1 METLSRRSVLRASL
15 GLAAA
20 GALARPFIANAA
32 ARTATVWWVQGF
44 IPEEDA
50 AFRKLVADYEKASGN
65 TIEYSIVPFAPLRQK
80 IVSAITSGVVP
91 DVINAT
97 PPEVVPLQAWEG
109 RLVDVTDVVETQ
121 KSHYFPTALASANC
135 YNRLEKRRSYYAV
148 PIGGAVWPF
157 HIWGSLIEKAGYKV
171 ADLPKT
177 WDAFCDFFKPVQRGL
192 RTKGMRHTYGMGWVV
207 STVGNDPTS
216 TFQAHMIAY
225 GGEGLVTSDGRL
237 HADDPKVREA
247 VKKALIRLTTDY
259 KEGYVPPGSV
269 NWNDADDNNA
279 FHSKLCVMDFDGSL
293 STEVALYHDKEAYY
307 HDTVTH
313 PLPLSNEG
321 KPLPSQFLAA
331 TAFIPQGAKNVE
343 AGKDFLKYMIQ
354 PKINGEF
361 LKSGLCRTLP
371 VFPEVVKNDP
381 WWLDPKDPHRGP
393 YIRQGLFGPTI
404 PFYYVYNPAY
414 AQVRTEHPFNV
425 AWSDIV
431 HGGMEPEQAADKAFK
446 RIEAIFAKY
455 PIQQA

>member
-1 METLSRRSVLRASL
+1 MEKVSRRSLLRASL

-20 GALARPFIANAA
+20 GSLARPFVADAA
-32 ARTATVWWVQGF
+32 ATTATVWWVQGF
-44 IPEEDA
+44 IPEEDVS
-50 AFRKLVADYEKASGN
+50 FRKLVADYEKVSGN

-97 PPEVVPLQAWEG
+97 PPEVVPEQAWEG
-109 RLVDVTDVVETQ
+109 RLVDVTDVVDTQ

-157 HIWGSLIEKAGYKV
+157 RIWGSLIEKAGYKV
-171 ADLPKT
+171 SDLPKT

-192 RTKGMRHTYGMGWVV
+192 RARGLRHTYGMGWVV

-225 GGEGLVTSDGRL
+225 GGEGLVTPDGRL
-237 HADDPKVREA
+237 HADDPQVREA
-247 VKKALIRLTTDY
+247 VKKALIRLGTDY

-321 KPLPSQFLAA
+321 KALPSQFLAA
-331 TAFIPQGAKNVE
+331 TAFIPKGARNVE
-343 AGKDFLKYMIQ
+343 AAKDFLKYMIQ

-361 LKSGLCRTLP
+361 LKGGLGRTLP
-371 VFPEVVKNDP
+371 VFPEVVKDDP
-381 WWLDPKDPHRGP
+381 WWLDPKDPHRPP
-393 YIRQGLFGPTI
+393 YVRQGLFGPTI

-425 AWSDIV
+425 AWADIV
-431 HGGMEPEQAADKAFK
+431 TGGMAPEQAADKALK

>member
-1 METLSRRSVLRASL
+1 MTRLSRRSLMRASL

-20 GALARPFIANAA
+20 GSLARPFIAKAA
-32 ARTATVWWVQGF
+32 AKTATVWWVQGF

-50 AFRKLVADYEKASGN
+50 AFRKLVADYEKQSGN
-65 TIEYSIVPFAPLRQK
+65 TIEHSIVPFAPLRQK
-80 IVSAITSGVVP
+80 IISAITSGVVP

-109 RLVDVTDVVETQ
+109 RLEDVSDVVETQ
-121 KSHYFPTALASANC
+121 ESHYFPTALASAKC

-157 HIWGSLIEKAGYKV
+157 HIWGSLIEKAGFKV
-171 ADLPKT
+171 SDLPKT
-177 WDAFCDFFKPVQRGL
+177 WDAFCDFFKPVQQKL
-192 RTKGMRHTYGMGWVV
+192 REQGMRHTYAMGWVV

-225 GGEGLVTSDGRL
+225 GGKDLVTADGRL
-237 HADDPKVREA
+237 HAQDPQVREA
-247 VKKALIRLTTDY
+247 VVKALERLTGDY
-259 KEGYVPPGSV
+259 KGGFVPPGSV

-293 STEVALYHDKEAYY
+293 STEVALYHDKQAYD

-313 PLPLSNEG
+313 GLPLSNDG
-321 KPLPSQFLAA
+321 KELPSQFFTA
-331 TAFIPQGAKNVE
+331 TAFIPKEAKNV
-343 AGKDFLKYMIQ
+343 AVAKDFLKYMIE
-354 PKINGEF
+354 PKINGA
-361 LKSGLCRTLP
+361 LWKSGLARTMP

-381 WWLDPKDPHRGP
+381 WWLDPSDPHRGP
-393 YIRQGLFGPTI
+393 YIRQGLFGPTM
-404 PFYYVYNPAY
+404 PLYYVYSPAY

-425 AWSDIV
+425 AFAEIV
-431 HGGMEPEQAADKAFK
+431 TGGAKPEVAADKALK

-455 PIQQA
+455 PMAEG

>member
-1 METLSRRSVLRASL
+1 MESLSRRSLMRASL

-20 GALARPFIANAA
+20 GSVTRPFIAKAA
-32 ARTATVWWVQGF
+32 AKTATVWWVQGF

-50 AFRKLVADYEKASGN
+50 AFRKLVSAYEKQSGN
-65 TIEYSIVPFAPLRQK
+65 TIDYSIVPFAPLRQK
-80 IVSAITSGVVP
+80 IISAITSGVVP

-109 RLVDVTDVVETQ
+109 RLEDVTDVVETQ
-121 KSHYFPTALASANC
+121 KAHFFPTALASAAC

-157 HIWGSLIEKAGYKV
+157 HIWGSLIEKAGFKV
-171 ADLPKT
+171 SDLPKT
-177 WDAFCDFFKPVQRGL
+177 WDAFCDFFKPVQQKL
-192 RTKGMRHTYGMGWVV
+192 REQGMRHTYAMGWVV

-225 GGEGLVTSDGRL
+225 GGKDLVTSDGRL

-247 VKKALIRLTTDY
+247 VVKALLRLTGDY
-259 KEGYVPPGSV
+259 KGGFVPPGSV

-293 STEVALYHDKEAYY
+293 STEVALYHDKQAYD

-313 PLPLSNEG
+313 GLPLSNDGRE
-321 KPLPSQFLAA
+321 LPSQFFTA
-331 TAFIPQGAKNVE
+331 TAFIPKGAKGVE
-343 AGKDFLKYMIQ
+343 VAKDFLKYMIE

-361 LKSGLCRTLP
+361 LKSGLARTMP

-381 WWLDPKDPHRGP
+381 WWLDPADPHRGP

-404 PFYYVYNPAY
+404 PLYYVYNPAY

-425 AWSDIV
+425 AFAEIV
-431 HGGMEPEQAADKAFK
+431 TGGAAPEQAADKALK

-455 PIQQA
+455 PIAEG

>member
-1 METLSRRSVLRASL
+1 
-15 GLAAA
+15 
-20 GALARPFIANAA
+20 
-32 ARTATVWWVQGF
+32 VWWVQGF

-50 AFRKLVADYEKASGN
+50 AFRKLVADYEKQSGN
-65 TIEYSIVPFAPLRQK
+65 TIEHSIVPFAPLRQK
-80 IVSAITSGVVP
+80 IISAITSGVVP

-109 RLVDVTDVVETQ
+109 RLEDVSDVVETQ
-121 KSHYFPTALASANC
+121 ESHYFPTALASAKC

-157 HIWGSLIEKAGYKV
+157 HIWGSLIEKAGFKV
-171 ADLPKT
+171 SDLPKT
-177 WDAFCDFFKPVQRGL
+177 WDAFCDFFKPVQQKL
-192 RTKGMRHTYGMGWVV
+192 REQGMRHTYAMGWVV

-225 GGEGLVTSDGRL
+225 GGKDLVTADGRL
-237 HADDPKVREA
+237 HAQDPQVREA
-247 VKKALIRLTTDY
+247 VVKALERLTGDY
-259 KEGYVPPGSV
+259 KGGFVPPGSV

-293 STEVALYHDKEAYY
+293 STEVALYHDKQAYD

-313 PLPLSNEG
+313 GLPLSNDG
-321 KPLPSQFLAA
+321 KELPSQFFTA
-331 TAFIPQGAKNVE
+331 TAFIPKEAKNV
-343 AGKDFLKYMIQ
+343 AVAKDFLKYMIE
-354 PKINGEF
+354 PKINGA
-361 LKSGLCRTLP
+361 LWKSGLARTMP

-381 WWLDPKDPHRGP
+381 WWLDPSDPHRGP
-393 YIRQGLFGPTI
+393 YIRQGLFGPTM
-404 PFYYVYNPAY
+404 PLYYVYSPAY

-425 AWSDIV
+425 AFAEIV
-431 HGGMEPEQAADKAFK
+431 TGGAKPEVAADKALK

-455 PIQQA
+455 PMAEG

>member
-1 METLSRRSVLRASL
+1 MERFSRRSLLRASL

-20 GALARPFIANAA
+20 GTLARPFVANAA
-32 ARTATVWWVQGF
+32 AKTATVWWVQGF
-44 IPEEDA
+44 IPEEDV

-80 IVSAITSGVVP
+80 IISAITSGVVP
-91 DVINAT
+91 DVIDAT

-109 RLVDVTDVVETQ
+109 RLVDVTDVVDTQ
-121 KSHYFPTALASANC
+121 KSHYFPTALASVNC

-148 PIGGAVWPF
+148 PWGGAVWPF

-171 ADLPKT
+171 SDLPKT

-192 RTKGMRHTYGMGWVV
+192 REKGMRHTYGMGWVV

-225 GGEGLVTSDGRL
+225 GGQGLVTPDGRL
-237 HADDPKVREA
+237 HADDPQVREA
-247 VKKALIRLTTDY
+247 VKKALIRLSTDY

-293 STEVALYHDKEAYY
+293 STEVALYHDKQAYY

-313 PLPLSNEG
+313 PLPLNNEG
-321 KPLPSQFLAA
+321 KALPSQFLAA
-331 TAFIPQGAKNVE
+331 TAFIPKGAQNVE
-343 AGKDFLKYMIQ
+343 AAKDFLKYMIQ
-354 PKINGEF
+354 PKVNGEF
-361 LKSGLCRTLP
+361 LKSGLARTLP
-371 VFPEVVKNDP
+371 AFPEVVKGDP

-393 YIRQGLFGPTI
+393 YIRQGLFEPTI

-425 AWSDIV
+425 AWHDIV
-431 HGGMEPEQAADKAFK
+431 TGGMAPEVAADKALK
-446 RIEAIFAKY
+446 RIEAVFAKY